1 MAIAQVAR
9 IATTAQ
15 SPESLARVSIL
26 LVCPIRFVWSGGVGW
41 HDIRYGRTIVQPIN
55 TPRVSPAPKLL
66 DTVRQAIRVRHY
78 SRRTEDAYLS
88 WIRRFIVYHGK
99 RHPRELGEAEVTAFL
114 SNLAARG
121 VSASTQNQALSA
133 ILFLY
138 EVVIGRRLAW
148 MNELVRAQR
157 PARLPVVLSRDE
169 VARLLGHL
177 HGPVWLMASLMY
189 GAGLRLPECAE
200 LRVKGLNLDR
210 GELTVRDGKGGKDRV
225 TMLPAALKAA
235 LVAHLSRVKTQH
247 DADLA
252 AGRGTVALRG
262 ALRAKYPNAPREWA
276 WQ

>member
-148 MNELVRAQR
+148 MNELVRAHVR
-157 PARLPVVLSRDE
+157 RGCRWCSR
-169 VARLLGHL
+169 ATKSLGYS
-177 HGPVWLMASLMY
+177 VI
-189 GAGLRLPECAE
+189 C
-200 LRVKGLNLDR
+200 
-210 GELTVRDGKGGKDRV
+210 T
-225 TMLPAALKAA
+225 
-235 LVAHLSRVKTQH
+235 
-247 DADLA
+247 
-252 AGRGTVALRG
+252 GRCG
-262 ALRAKYPNAPREWA
+262 
-276 WQ
+276 

>member
-1 MAIAQVAR
+1 
-9 IATTAQ
+9 
-15 SPESLARVSIL
+15 
-26 LVCPIRFVWSGGVGW
+26 
-41 HDIRYGRTIVQPIN
+41 
-55 TPRVSPAPKLL
+55 LL

-133 ILFLY
+133 ILFLC